1 MSELMKVHDTVY
13 EQANAMSDEHG
24 ITMKEAVRQMCRE
37 GGYDV

>member
-1 MSELMKVHDTVY
+1 MKVHDSVY
-13 EQANAMSDEHG
+13 RQAAEMAADSD